1 MRILEIAYKDP
12 ECHCG
17 GVEDFVLNLI
27 VRLSGAGHEV
37 TCLYS
42 QETHRTTSGANYR
55 KVNIIKRQKPRGGI
69 PSFFYKVAFNVGAMI
84 YALKHRDDFDA
95 IHINGDNGV
104 FIAPFLGRKSVAT
117 FFGLPILR
125 VRDTFI
131 GTRSLKNY
139 PRMFLSL
146 LMTAMHFISLFF
158 SNVVVADNPQ
168 IHDLLGKFRKH
179 GDVQLVYNSVDTD
192 YFKPVP
198 TEEKNAIRDALGLDP
213 SFLYAIWIG
222 NDAKGYVQ
230 DVAFSIASKY
240 SNRLKLLSVGVRG
253 ATDSENI
260 IQLGRLD
267 HKTLAEYF
275 SASDFMIFPQRY
287 PGISLSMVSAMI
299 SGLKVVTF
307 SRYLRDFFTDHCAIF
322 ANTPEEMEIKVSE
335 ILDDPSLLSPRDHA
349 VDPILKEFYPE
360 YCAQKYLELYKRLQ
374 TYEKT

>member
-139 PRMFLSL
+139 P
-146 LMTAMHFISLFF
+146 LFTE
-158 SNVVVADNPQ
+158 A
-168 IHDLLGKFRKH
+168 
-179 GDVQLVYNSVDTD
+179 
-192 YFKPVP
+192 YFK
-198 TEEKNAIRDALGLDP
+198 EFFLCSIGIRN
-213 SFLYAIWIG
+213 Y
-222 NDAKGYVQ
+222 
-230 DVAFSIASKY
+230 
-240 SNRLKLLSVGVRG
+240 
-253 ATDSENI
+253 
-260 IQLGRLD
+260 
-267 HKTLAEYF
+267 
-275 SASDFMIFPQRY
+275 IFPFEQ
-287 PGISLSMVSAMI
+287 PFNQL
-299 SGLKVVTF
+299 
-307 SRYLRDFFTDHCAIF
+307 
-322 ANTPEEMEIKVSE
+322 
-335 ILDDPSLLSPRDHA
+335 
-349 VDPILKEFYPE
+349 LKEFFTLRV
-360 YCAQKYLELYKRLQ
+360 C
-374 TYEKT
+374 TV